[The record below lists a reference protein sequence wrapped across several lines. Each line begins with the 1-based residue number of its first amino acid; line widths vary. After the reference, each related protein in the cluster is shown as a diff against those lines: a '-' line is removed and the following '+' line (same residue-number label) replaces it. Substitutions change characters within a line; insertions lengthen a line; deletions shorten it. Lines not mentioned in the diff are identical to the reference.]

1 MESTL
6 MEPMAM
12 SAVFKQQ
19 AHQLIDELPDD
30 AGWNELI
37 YRLQVRKD
45 IEAGLVDSQANRVT
59 EVDELIREL
68 EL

>member
-1 MESTL
+1 
-6 MEPMAM
+6 M

-19 AHQLIDELPDD
+19 AHQLIDELPED

-45 IEAGLVDSQANRVT
+45 IEAGLADSKANRVT
-59 EVDELIREL
+59 DVDDMIREL

>member
-1 MESTL
+1 
-6 MEPMAM
+6 M

-19 AHQLIDELPDD
+19 AHQMIDELPDT

-37 YRLQVRKD
+37 YRMQVRKD
-45 IEAGLVDSQANRVT
+45 IEAGLADSKAGRVT
-59 EVDELIREL
+59 DADALIKEL